1 MNLYPAIDLKDG
13 QCVRLLQG
21 EMESAT
27 VFNDNP
33 ANQARAFE
41 AAGFSWLHI
50 VDLNG
55 AFVGEPVNAD
65 AVEAILAAVSI
76 PVQLGGGIRDLKT
89 AMYWLDRGVRRVI
102 FGTAAVETPNVVHE
116 ACRRF
121 PGQVVI
127 GIDARSGY
135 VATEGWANASS
146 MRAKEL
152 AAEFENTGAAAIVYT
167 DIERDGAMA
176 GPNVS
181 ATEDFAQNTETPVIA
196 SGGVAS
202 LHDLEALKQIAH
214 CGLDGVISGRA
225 LYDGR
230 IEPAAA
236 LKLFAV

>member
-1 MNLYPAIDLKDG
+1 MILYPAIDLKDG

-27 VFNDNP
+27 IFNDDP

-55 AFVGEPVNAD
+55 AFAGEPINAD
-65 AVEAILAAVSI
+65 AVAAILDAVSI
-76 PVQLGGGIRDLKT
+76 PIQLGGGIRDLRT
-89 AMYWLDRGVRRVI
+89 AMEWLDRGIRRVI
-102 FGTAAVETPNVVHE
+102 FGTAAVKTPTIVHE
-116 ACRRF
+116 ACQRY

-135 VATEGWANASS
+135 VATEGWANASAV
-146 MRAKEL
+146 RATEL
-152 AAEFENTGAAAIVYT
+152 VAEFENAGAAAIVYT
-167 DIERDGAMA
+167 DIERDGVMA
-176 GPNVS
+176 GPNLS
-181 ATEDFAQNTETPVIA
+181 AIEDFAQNTKTPVIA

-202 LHDLEALKQIAH
+202 LDDLDALKHIAPR
-214 CGLDGVISGRA
+214 GLDGVITGRA

-236 LKLFAV
+236 LKLLAA